1 MQGVLATGPPGES
14 LSLVLECNGHQTT
27 WHLPFAARK
36 LKTKLWD
43 AMIHIFGSPHFQLC
57 FFLFPSWFSF
67 DFLEVWFIP
76 QSQLKFYEQGQG
88 KRALW
93 GSCPWG
99 SLPCPQVLR
108 SLTGCVLVLPPQQP
122 WGWDYSGSSNLGEL
136 KLLLEEA
143 VMLRRLKGDVLSQ
156 LPAKQRK
163 MVVVAPGQINART
176 RAALDAAAKEMTTKD
191 KTVSRGSRWGF
202 GSPRGHCRS
211 FPGGAPWGWPESPA
225 VVFL

>member
-1 MQGVLATGPPGES
+1 M
-14 LSLVLECNGHQTT
+14 
-27 WHLPFAARK
+27 
-36 LKTKLWD
+36 
-43 AMIHIFGSPHFQLC
+43 
-57 FFLFPSWFSF
+57 
-67 DFLEVWFIP
+67 
-76 QSQLKFYEQGQG
+76 
-88 KRALW
+88 
-93 GSCPWG
+93 
-99 SLPCPQVLR
+99 
-108 SLTGCVLVLPPQQP
+108 VLPPQQP

-211 FPGGAPWGWPESPA
+211 FPGGAPWG
-225 VVFL
+225 